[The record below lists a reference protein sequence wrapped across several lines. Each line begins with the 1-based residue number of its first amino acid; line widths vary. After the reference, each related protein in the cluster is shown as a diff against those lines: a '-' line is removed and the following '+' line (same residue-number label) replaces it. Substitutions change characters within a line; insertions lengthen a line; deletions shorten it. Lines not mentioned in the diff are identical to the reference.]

1 MMRRRAFITLLG
13 GAAVAWPVP
22 AGAQQAAMP
31 VIGFLSGRA
40 ADDSAWLAA
49 AFHHG
54 LKDTGFVEKQ
64 NVAIEYRWAGNQWD
78 LLDALAADLVR
89 RRVDVIAALSYSPT
103 VLAAKAATATI
114 PIVFAVGSDPV
125 VAGLVTS
132 VSRPGGNVTG
142 VSFFATALGA
152 KRFDLLRELVP
163 KATTIALL
171 VDPNTPASESE
182 RAALE
187 AAAHASGQQTEVF
200 SASTESDVD
209 RAFTAIVQ
217 RRLSAL
223 LVTGSPF
230 FFAERNHLV
239 ALAARHA
246 IPTIYWARE
255 YVDGGGLISY
265 GASQRDAFRQAGV
278 YTGRILKGEKAGDLP
293 IILPTR
299 FEMVINL
306 KAAKALDLEISP
318 TLLAIADEVIE

>member
-1 MMRRRAFITLLG
+1 MTRRDFITLLC
-13 GAAVAWPVP
+13 GAAAWPL
-22 AGAQQAAMP
+22 AARGQQPVMP
-31 VIGFLSGRA
+31 TIGFLSGRA
-40 ADDSAWLAA
+40 ADDSAWLSA

-78 LLDALAADLVR
+78 QLDALAADLVR

-103 VLAAKAATATI
+103 VLAAKAATRTI

-152 KRFDLLRELVP
+152 KRFELLRELVP

-171 VDPNTPASESE
+171 VDPNTPASETE
-182 RAALE
+182 RETLE

-209 RAFTAIVQ
+209 RAFAAIVQ
-217 RRLSAL
+217 RRLGAL
-223 LVTGSPF
+223 LVTGDPF
-230 FFAERNHLV
+230 FFATRTYLV
-239 ALAARHA
+239 ALAASYA
-246 IPTIYWARE
+246 ISHDLLGTRICRPRRANQLRRDFRTNSDVSQGPVGHVAPTA
-255 YVDGGGLISY
+255 
-265 GASQRDAFRQAGV
+265 
-278 YTGRILKGEKAGDLP
+278 
-293 IILPTR
+293 
-299 FEMVINL
+299 
-306 KAAKALDLEISP
+306 
-318 TLLAIADEVIE
+318 EVPVKSGTI